1 MSDPLAWLYSTQQF
15 GIKLGLDNTRLLLA
29 ALGNPQEK
37 LRFLHVAGTNGKG
50 STCAM
55 LDAILRAEGLR
66 TGLYT
71 SPHLVDF
78 RERIRVSGGKIPA
91 AALDEIL
98 TCIREIT
105 AGWDHQP
112 TFFEVATCAAIS
124 HFAQAGCDAVVL
136 ETGMGGRLDAT
147 NAVTPL
153 VSVLTPISFD
163 HEKWLG
169 STLAEI
175 AGEKC
180 GIIKQGIP
188 VVSAPQLPEAEAV
201 IRRTAAERN
210 SPLQFIDRIGPP
222 TALAGEHQRRNSALA
237 CAALE
242 AAGLSISENS
252 ITSGLANLTWPG
264 RFQIIDE
271 RVILDGAHN
280 PQAAG
285 LLVETLRDRGFTR
298 LPIIFGALRD
308 KDYSAM
314 LRHLEPV
321 AERFLFVPVPGTERA
336 ESPDHF
342 TTSMPSAV
350 LPGVK
355 EALATIDGP
364 VLVTGSLFLVGEAM
378 RVLGFEP

>member
-1 MSDPLAWLYSTQQF
+1 VSDPLAWLFSTQVF
-15 GIKLGLDNTRLLLA
+15 GIKLGLDNTRLLLD

-78 RERIRVSGGKIPA
+78 RERVRVNGEKISA
-91 AALDEIL
+91 TALDEIL
-98 TCIREIT
+98 ARIREIS
-105 AGWDHQP
+105 ADWDHQP
-112 TFFEVATCAAIS
+112 TFFEVSTCAAIS
-124 HFAQAGCDAVVL
+124 HFAQAGCEAVVL

-147 NAVTPL
+147 NAVTPA

-180 GIIKQGIP
+180 GIIKPGIP
-188 VVSAPQLPEAEAV
+188 VVSAPQQPGAEEV
-201 IRRTAAERN
+201 IRQTAAERN
-210 SPLQFIDRIGPP
+210 APLQFIDRVGPP

-237 CAALE
+237 CAALD
-242 AAGLSISENS
+242 AAGISVSENS
-252 ITSGLANLTWPG
+252 ITTGLAGLTWPG
-264 RFQIIDE
+264 RFQILDDRI
-271 RVILDGAHN
+271 ILDGAHN

-285 LLVETLRDRGFTR
+285 LLVQTLRERGFAR

-336 ESPDHF
+336 ESPEKF
-342 TTSMPSAV
+342 MTSTPSAIF
-350 LPGVK
+350 PGVK
-355 EALATIDGP
+355 EALASLDGP

-378 RVLGFEP
+378 KVLSFEP

>member
-1 MSDPLAWLYSTQQF
+1 MSDPLAWLFSTQVF
-15 GIKLGLDNTRLLLA
+15 GIKLGLDNTHLLLDS
-29 ALGNPQEK
+29 LGNPQEK

-78 RERIRVSGGKIPA
+78 RERIRVNGEKISA

-98 TCIREIT
+98 TRIREIS
-105 AGWDHQP
+105 ADWDHQP

-124 HFAQAGCDAVVL
+124 HFAQAGCEAVVL

-147 NAVTPL
+147 NAVTPA
-153 VSVLTPISFD
+153 VSILTPISFD

-188 VVSAPQLPEAEAV
+188 VVSAPQLPGAEDV
-201 IRRTAAERN
+201 IRQTAAERN
-210 SPLQFIDRIGPP
+210 APLQFIDRIGTP
-222 TALAGEHQRRNSALA
+222 TSLAGEHQRRNSALA

-242 AAGLSISENS
+242 AAGISVSENS
-252 ITSGLANLTWPG
+252 ITTGLAGLTWPG
-264 RFQIIDE
+264 RFQILDDRI
-271 RVILDGAHN
+271 ILDGAHN

-285 LLVETLRDRGFTR
+285 LLVQTLRERGFTR

-336 ESPDHF
+336 EASRNSPPPRPRRF
-342 TTSMPSAV
+342 SPA
-350 LPGVK
+350 
-355 EALATIDGP
+355 
-364 VLVTGSLFLVGEAM
+364 
-378 RVLGFEP
+378 